1 MAPIRLHRSQ
11 WWLLIPFGW
20 VMVGVLG
27 SWLVWPMVILTV
39 FLGSGGLSRCG
50 GRTSRLERRQQQWRR
65 HEEHLA
71 AQRARWEGFDAA
83 EPQVPAPRVDLTK
96 RPPADTL
103 VGLSGVA
110 RIPADIRERAQRL
123 DRECVSILAYLRE
136 HGAPAEQVFDVEQIQ
151 SDFGPQALRS
161 YLALAPGTED
171 TDPVLDGKTGHQLIV
186 EQLDLLLE
194 QVAAQLHRA
203 SRLGS
208 DELLANHRFL
218 TEKFGH
224 RGDSELTI

>member
-11 WWLLIPFGW
+11 WWLLIPLGW
-20 VMVGVLG
+20 TMVGVVG
-27 SWLVWPMVILTV
+27 HWLVWPMVLVTV
-39 FLGSGGLSRCG
+39 LLGGGFARFG
-50 GRTSRLERRQQQWRR
+50 GTAERHQVRQQRR
-65 HEEHLA
+65 KEHWQRHQEHLA
-71 AQRARWEGFDAA
+71 AQRARWEQQRGQAD
-83 EPQVPAPRVDLTK
+83 PRVDLTK
-96 RPPADTL
+96 RAPETL
-103 VGLSGVA
+103 VSLSSSP

-123 DRECVSILAYLRE
+123 DREAVSVLTYLRE
-136 HGAPAEQVFDVEQIQ
+136 HGAPTAQVFEVEQIQ
-151 SDFGPQALRS
+151 TDFGPQALRS

-171 TDPVLDGKTGHQLIV
+171 TDEVLDGKTGHQLIV
-186 EQLDLLLE
+186 EQLDLLLA
-194 QVAAQLHRA
+194 QVDAHLHRA